1 MIFVISGMLSDS
13 YVLEIMYSCGGDSD
27 CTVESWFVKV
37 PNCPKAY
44 LLDEMEVF
52 MYSNLLPLLQ
62 AFGSKAC
69 NDASQLQLPIPLG
82 TKIQLAIFQS
92 VHAEAKNPNFIQKFT
107 FLKSQFS
114 QNSHF

>member
-1 MIFVISGMLSDS
+1 MAHISCFFFLSGMLSDS

-37 PNCPKAY
+37 PNCTKAY

-62 AFGSKAC
+62 AFGSNAC
-69 NDASQLQLPIPLG
+69 NVPSQIQLPIPLG
-82 TKIQLAIFQS
+82 K
-92 VHAEAKNPNFIQKFT
+92 KN
-107 FLKSQFS
+107 
-114 QNSHF
+114 